1 VPEIRPFRALRYDP
15 EVVGDPGRLMA
26 PPYDVISADLR
37 AALAARSP
45 RNVVHIDLPV
55 AEPADPDPDDRYRRA
70 ARLYA
75 QWRTDGTLRKDP
87 RPGFYVYEQTYA
99 VPGTSVVRTQ
109 RGFLGRLRLE
119 PFGPG
124 AGVLPHER
132 TLSGPKVDRHKL
144 MRATG
149 ANLSPVVGLYADPS
163 GRSAAILAR
172 VAATPAALDITDDDG
187 VRQRLWVVADTGAGT
202 PVVEELT
209 ALAGANPV
217 TIADG
222 HHRYETAL
230 RYRDERRVT
239 PSAEADPA
247 FDFVLM
253 LFLESTGE
261 PLTVLATHRV
271 VLGIGDVD
279 ATGLVAAA
287 GSLFDVEPM
296 DDGTALAAAFAPAA
310 FAPGGEGRLGL
321 WTRSGGAIL
330 RARRESFEPNLP
342 PGGAALRRLD
352 VTLLEITLE
361 RLCRIDAAAVA
372 SGERIAYAKSSAE
385 AVDAVSGRIGGADAA
400 FLLDP
405 VPVAD
410 IIAVAEDGDVMPQK
424 STYFYPKAVTGLVL
438 NPLEW

>member
-15 EVVGDPGRLMA
+15 EVVGDPGRVVA

-45 RNVVHIDLPV
+45 RNVVHLDLPV

-87 RPGFYVYEQTYA
+87 RPGLYVYEQTYA

-119 PFGPG
+119 PFGPDG
-124 AGVLPHER
+124 GVLPHER
-132 TLSGPKVDRHKL
+132 TLSGPKEDRHKL

-172 VAATPAALDITDDDG
+172 VAATPAAMDITDDDG
-187 VRQRLWVVADTGAGT
+187 VSQRLWVVADTGAGT
-202 PVVEELT
+202 PVVEELA
-209 ALAGANPV
+209 ALAGATPV

-261 PLTVLATHRV
+261 PLTVLATHRIV
-271 VLGIGDVD
+271 IGLGD
-279 ATGLVAAA
+279 AGSAGLVAAA
-287 GSLFDVEPM
+287 GSLFDIEPT
-296 DDGTALAAAFAPAA
+296 DDGAALAAAFDPAA
-310 FAPGGEGRLGL
+310 FAPGGDGRLGL

-330 RARRESFEPNLP
+330 RARREELGPYLP

-352 VTLLEITLE
+352 VTLLHVALE

-372 SGERIAYAKSSAE
+372 SGERIAYTRSSAE
-385 AVDAVSGRIGGADAA
+385 AIDAVSRRIGGADAA

-410 IIAVAEDGDVMPQK
+410 IIAVAADGDVMPQK

>member
-1 VPEIRPFRALRYDP
+1 
-15 EVVGDPGRLMA
+15 
-26 PPYDVISADLR
+26 
-37 AALAARSP
+37 
-45 RNVVHIDLPV
+45 
-55 AEPADPDPDDRYRRA
+55 
-70 ARLYA
+70 
-75 QWRTDGTLRKDP
+75 
-87 RPGFYVYEQTYA
+87 
-99 VPGTSVVRTQ
+99 
-109 RGFLGRLRLE
+109 
-119 PFGPG
+119 
-124 AGVLPHER
+124 VLPHER

-149 ANLSPVVGLYADPS
+149 ANLSPLVGLYADPS

-187 VRQRLWVVADTGAGT
+187 VRQRLWVVADTGAGS
-202 PVVEELT
+202 PIVEELT
-209 ALAGANPV
+209 ALAGATPV

-239 PSAEADPA
+239 PSTEADPA

-271 VLGIGDVD
+271 VLRLGDAD
-279 ATGLVAAA
+279 GTGLVAAA

-330 RARRESFEPNLP
+330 RARRESFEPHLP

-352 VTLLEITLE
+352 VTLLEVALE
-361 RLCRIDAAAVA
+361 RLCRIDAAAIA
-372 SGERIAYAKSSAE
+372 SGERVAYVKSSAE
-385 AVDAVSGRIGGADAA
+385 AVDVVSRRIGGADAA

-410 IIAVAEDGDVMPQK
+410 IIAVAADGDVMPQK

>member
-1 VPEIRPFRALRYDP
+1 MPEIRPFRALRYDP
-15 EVVGDPGRLMA
+15 EVVGDPGRVVA

-37 AALAARSP
+37 ATLAARSP
-45 RNVVHIDLPV
+45 WNVVHIDLPV

-87 RPGFYVYEQTYA
+87 RPGLYVYEQTYA
-99 VPGTSVVRTQ
+99 VPGTPVVRTQ

-132 TLSGPKVDRHKL
+132 TLSAPKEDRHKL

-187 VRQRLWVVADTGAGT
+187 VRQRLWVVADTGAGA
-202 PVVEELT
+202 PVVEELA
-209 ALAGANPV
+209 ALAGATPV

-239 PSAEADPA
+239 PAAEADPA

-253 LFLESTGE
+253 LLLESTAE
-261 PLTVLATHRV
+261 PLTVLATHRLV
-271 VLGIGDVD
+271 RGLGD
-279 ATGLVAAA
+279 AGSAGLVAAA
-287 GSLFDVEPM
+287 GSLFDIEPM
-296 DDGTALAAAFAPAA
+296 DDGAALAAAFAPAA
-310 FAPGGEGRLGL
+310 FAPGGGGRIGF

-330 RARRESFEPNLP
+330 RARRDDLEPYLP
-342 PGGAALRRLD
+342 HGGAALRRLD
-352 VTLLEITLE
+352 VTLLHVALE

-372 SGERIAYAKSSAE
+372 SGERIAYTKSSAE
-385 AVDAVSGRIGGADAA
+385 AIDAVSRRIGGADAA

-410 IIAVAEDGDVMPQK
+410 IIALAADGDVMPQK
-424 STYFYPKAVTGLVL
+424 STYFYPKALTGLVL